1 MLLRELKEEI
11 NNMKYRIT
19 IDEVI
24 ETEGKTY
31 PSHNEIYQQVVED
44 LIVTNLVTIINT
56 QNKHE

>member
-1 MLLRELKEEI
+1 
-11 NNMKYRIT
+11 MKYRIT